1 MKHLKDDAFWLTWCK
16 EELAKGRSVHLP
28 AKGWSMLPS
37 IFPKTKL
44 SLAYKEFASVE
55 VGQIIAFERNLQF
68 VVHRVVTRSTH
79 QDVITVTTRGDSN
92 WRIDS
97 PITEEN
103 FIGVVDGKVLD
114 NHCIPIRQ
122 QHSLILFLV
131 RLALTC
137 FRLLLRV
144 YSKAKQI
151 FSSAPP
157 NR

>member
-1 MKHLKDDAFWLTWCK
+1 MKDDAFWLTWCK

-37 IFPKTKL
+37 ILPKTKL
-44 SLAYKEFASVE
+44 SLEYKEFASVE

-68 VVHRVVTRSTH
+68 VVHRVVQISAHPNGRR
-79 QDVITVTTRGDSN
+79 ITTRGDSN

-103 FIGVVDGKVLD
+103 FIGVVNGKVLD
-114 NHCIPIRQ
+114 NHFIPIRK
-122 QHSLILFLV
+122 QHSLTLFLV

-151 FSSAPP
+151 FRPAAK
-157 NR
+157 NG